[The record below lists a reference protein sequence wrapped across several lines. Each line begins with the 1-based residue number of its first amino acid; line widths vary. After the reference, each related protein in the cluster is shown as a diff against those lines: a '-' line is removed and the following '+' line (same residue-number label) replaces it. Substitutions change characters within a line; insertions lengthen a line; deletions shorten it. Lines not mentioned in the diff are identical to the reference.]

1 MTATK
6 FAPPGDAPP
15 KRSRSRSTSS
25 KSRASGMTRAQLRTA
40 LDQFVTFI
48 NTILQTVAP
57 YDALQPKEVAV
68 LVNALEEQ
76 AEKTPRFRRGL
87 EALLTVTSGG
97 SLGLVVG
104 ILIGRRL
111 ARRRVFGGLSPMVDA
126 MGGIV
131 IESMDVA
138 PSEASEAMDA
148 IMDMMQSMSE
158 GTPSAN
164 GNGST
169 VHESE

>member
-1 MTATK
+1 
-6 FAPPGDAPP
+6 
-15 KRSRSRSTSS
+15 
-25 KSRASGMTRAQLRTA
+25 MTRAQIRQA

-48 NTILQTVAP
+48 NTILQAVAP
-57 YDALQPKEVAV
+57 LDALQPKEVAV

-76 AEKTPRFRRGL
+76 ADKSPRFRRGL
-87 EALLTVTSGG
+87 ETLLTVTSGG
-97 SLGLVVG
+97 SLGLIVG
-104 ILIGRRL
+104 IIIGRRL
-111 ARRRVFGGLSPMVDA
+111 ARRQMFGRTFSPMVDA

-148 IMDMMQSMSE
+148 IMGMFGQMGE
-158 GTPSAN
+158 TPNAD

-169 VHESE
+169 VQ